1 MSTNRDG
8 ATPATSARSW
18 PRATPSSGWSSRAC
32 SSSPPPSSSA
42 PSTSSAADGVASGEP
57 RGGELRVARA
67 AGREVAPHECHTL
80 DGEPPE
86 LASLAGQQGVGQRR
100 IAPRDAHTAE
110 GHMRRERARLA
121 LEPEPGE
128 RGVHTTRELHQ
139 RVGPAPHARPDHARA
154 CRRWVCAEPG
164 DVRLERGEPR
174 RRPGERHDELRRQR
188 LADPAQEPEREVEVL
203 GSDPGDVASHAAQP
217 LDGGA
222 ERGPDRLIE
231 SNRHERPDLVDR
243 VGSRAGAADCGGRS
257 GARDPSPSRSPRAGP
272 RARRRGPPGA
282 RGSARG
288 SRARGRRAPTRPAVP
303 WPPPASRA
311 HLSQAPPR
319 KRAPGAEPASAQAP
333 EWRGPPPAA
342 GGGPREKG
350 RVAPAPGGGGGG
362 ARGGPP
368 PDGGGP

>member
-128 RGVHTTRELHQ
+128 RGVYTTRELHQ
-139 RVGPAPHARPDHARA
+139 RVGPSPHARPDHARA
-154 CRRWVCAEPG
+154 RRRWVYAEPG

-174 RRPGERHDELRRQR
+174 RRPGERHDELRRPR

-203 GSDPGDVASHAAQP
+203 GGDPGDVASHAAQP
-217 LDGGA
+217 LDGGT

-288 SRARGRRAPTRPAVP
+288 SRARGRRAPARPAVP

-319 KRAPGAEPASAQAP
+319 KRAPGAEPASALAP
-333 EWRGPPPAA
+333 EWRGPPPAR
-342 GGGPREKG
+342 GGGPRGEG
-350 RVAPAPGGGGGG
+350 AVGPGGGGG
-362 ARGGPP
+362 A
-368 PDGGGP
+368 GGGPGGAPPRGGGP